1 MRRANGFICSH
12 RRKNNHRWKFKRE
25 WSCSV
30 PVNRTVQYFSIPG
43 NNRELSR
50 PCNQQRAMGRHING
64 NNSQQL
70 RDCQVVRQFTSLA
83 ASLAMFVIYSAWFND
98 GERIYNNFP
107 LWMSHEP
114 TTRADVYR
122 VPSFD
127 LSFLHSLSIKG
138 NVLWEIHF
146 LLWGNNGNIFHL
158 IWEAFC
164 HRETANTIIVAG
176 SWHKIDATLALN
188 N

>member
-1 MRRANGFICSH
+1 MLNELKCSEVRDQKQKNKKKTFLGCSSSTSTYEHSYNSQWRISAFSIRNGWANGVIRIH
-12 RRKNNHRWKFKRE
+12 RRKNNHRWKFERE

-30 PVNRTVQYFSIPG
+30 PVNRTVQYFSFPG
-43 NNRELSR
+43 NNGERSR

-83 ASLAMFVIYSAWFND
+83 ASLAMFVIYGTWFND

-107 LWMSHEP
+107 LLMSHEP

-122 VPSFD
+122 VPSFW
-127 LSFLHSLSIKG
+127 F
-138 NVLWEIHF
+138 
-146 LLWGNNGNIFHL
+146 
-158 IWEAFC
+158 
-164 HRETANTIIVAG
+164 IVP
-176 SWHKIDATLALN
+176 S
-188 N
+188 